1 MKDNTILAEMLID
14 KIEKF
19 AQSSFDLAK
28 LKLIRKFANVVSLI
42 ATHIIT
48 LLFLLLFFVF
58 ANISLAL
65 WLGQIT
71 GQTYYGFLL
80 VAGLYCLLLIIV
92 SYCCKSSLLKYFK
105 KCLIKYLIT

>member
-19 AQSSFDLAK
+19 ALSSFDLAK

-48 LLFLLLFFVF
+48 LLFLLLFLVF
-58 ANISLAL
+58 AHIGLAL
-65 WLGQIT
+65 WLGQIM

-80 VAGLYCLLLIIV
+80 VAGFYFVLLIIV
-92 SYCCKSSLLKYFK
+92 SYFYKTSLPRYFK
-105 KCLIKYLIT
+105 KCLIKYLVT